1 MPLAVIGVVSRPV
14 FFFTLWYGYFN
25 QYTGLIVS
33 GHQFDYA
40 GLYKSFSGIVE
51 PGKKPAR

>member
-51 PGKKPAR
+51 PGKKPA